1 MIWPAPPHCGQGW
14 LIEKKPWL
22 WASMPR
28 PSQRGQ
34 VTGPVPGLAPLPWQV
49 GQRSGL
55 RHGDADLGAVDRLV
69 EAELDFGLEVAAA
82 HLLRPGRGRRR
93 RG

>member
-69 EAELDFGLEVAAA
+69 EAELDFGLEVAA
-82 HLLRPGRGRRR
+82 RGPAAAVPARRR